1 MNYYQFHIGDYISH
15 TSHLSDAEDIAYRR
29 MLDLY
34 YMTEMPLPDAA
45 TVARR
50 VKSTPEIV
58 QSILSEFFIQ
68 GKDGWRNKRCDAE
81 IDAYQN
87 KISKASAAGRASV
100 AAKKANKIN
109 GDLTD
114 VQRSFNASSTDV
126 QLTNNHKPITNNQ
139 KPIVEKSQRGS
150 RLANDWVLPE
160 EWKAWANKERPDLDA
175 KQVFEQ
181 FRDYWCAK
189 AGKDAIKL
197 DWQAT
202 WRNWV
207 RNQKAVKPNFA
218 DNIRTTIPASNEPDA
233 ALEKIKADE
242 RITRP
247 PTLAELAK
255 MAELRKAKA

>member
-1 MNYYQFHIGDYISH
+1 MHYYQFHIGDYISH
-15 TSHLSDAEDIAYRR
+15 TRHLSLMEDLAYRR
-29 MLDLY
+29 LLDFYFLHEQPIKHRDIARQIGMRDHEEDV
-34 YMTEMPLPDAA
+34 MTVLN
-45 TVARR
+45 
-50 VKSTPEIV
+50 
-58 QSILSEFFIQ
+58 EFFISTEDGFVSPRADKEIQ
-68 GKDGWRNKRCDAE
+68 QYKEFAEAGKRG
-81 IDAYQN
+81 
-87 KISKASAAGRASV
+87 
-100 AAKKANKIN
+100 AAKRWAKAPDGEAN
-109 GDLTD
+109 
-114 VQRSFNASSTDV
+114 SPPNAT
-126 QLTNNHKPITNNQ
+126 LIATNNHKPITNNQ